1 MIRRGIILALA
12 LALVVA
18 LPVLADTERQAPD
31 AEDTQAN
38 LIGDTAGDCST
49 NDCVID
55 VDDDP
60 DSPDGNWA
68 VASGNNVNVQ
78 MSLTFP
84 TPTGPP
90 TVGADLQEFKCWVRE
105 FDQGQSGTPQARIEL
120 WENGVLV
127 RAGSASDVTTTGEM
141 RTFLWNAN
149 ELGTADGSLV
159 EVNFVG
165 TKSGGSPGARNTVDL
180 GACEWNVTYTAAGGR
195 TRRMF

>member
-1 MIRRGIILALA
+1 MIRWL
-12 LALVVA
+12 LVLLLLVA
-18 LPVLADTERQAPD
+18 LPAFADTERQAPD
-31 AEDTQAN
+31 TEDTQAN
-38 LIGDTAGDCST
+38 MVGDTAGACSS

-68 VASGNNVNVQ
+68 RPTGNNVNVQ

-84 TPTGPP
+84 TPTGSP
-90 TVGADLQEFKCWVRE
+90 TVGADLQEFKCWVAE
-105 FDQGQSGTPQARIEL
+105 SDPSQGGTPQARIEL
-120 WENGVLV
+120 WENGALV
-127 RAGSASDVTTTGEM
+127 RAGSDSDVTGAGAGEM
-141 RTFLWNAN
+141 RTLTWNAN

-165 TKSGGSPGARNTVDL
+165 TKSGGSPGNRNSVDL
-180 GACEWNVTYTAAGGR
+180 GACEWNVTYTAGGGGR